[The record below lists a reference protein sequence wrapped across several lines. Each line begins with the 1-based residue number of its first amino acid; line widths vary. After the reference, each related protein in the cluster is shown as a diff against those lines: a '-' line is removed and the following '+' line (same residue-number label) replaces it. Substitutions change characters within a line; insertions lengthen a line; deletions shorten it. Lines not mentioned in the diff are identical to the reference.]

1 MKIDVVRCAQCNLSG
16 SIYNKNDSE
25 TGGKSPG
32 AFQMVADSM
41 DFYRHCEVR
50 SNPGCARSGLLH
62 PPGFAMTAR
71 NDDATI

>member
-1 MKIDVVRCAQCNLSG
+1 PLSRRVQFKWSQIQWI
-16 SIYNKNDSE
+16 SIVLARYE
-25 TGGKSPG
+25 
-32 AFQMVADSM
+32 AIHFR
-41 DFYRHCEVR
+41 RHCEVR